1 MGPKPAES
9 SSAHDLFRTAGVN
22 RMDQRH
28 ELVRLAELIDWKAF
42 ANGWSPQFFSTTRRP
57 ALPIRL
63 MALLPYLKHVF
74 ALSDEDTGCF
84 QHEVP

>member
-1 MGPKPAES
+1 LTPAS
-9 SSAHDLFRTAGVN
+9 LP
-22 RMDQRH
+22 
-28 ELVRLAELIDWKAF
+28 LVRLAELIDWQAF

-63 MALLPYLKHVF
+63 MPSLLHLKHVF